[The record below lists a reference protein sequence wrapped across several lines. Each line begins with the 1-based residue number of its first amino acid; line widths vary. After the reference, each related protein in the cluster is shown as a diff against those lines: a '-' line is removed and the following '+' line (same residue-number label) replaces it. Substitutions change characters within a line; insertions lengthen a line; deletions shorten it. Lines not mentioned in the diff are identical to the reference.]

1 MNKQATKKST
11 VKKIEDLAVKDGSN
25 VNGGLSLNFSKIEYK
40 YTPFD
45 DKHKAGTPVPVTYD
59 LTTGTK

>member
-40 YTPFD
+40 YTPYS
-45 DKHKAGTPVPVTYD
+45 G
-59 LTTGTK
+59 